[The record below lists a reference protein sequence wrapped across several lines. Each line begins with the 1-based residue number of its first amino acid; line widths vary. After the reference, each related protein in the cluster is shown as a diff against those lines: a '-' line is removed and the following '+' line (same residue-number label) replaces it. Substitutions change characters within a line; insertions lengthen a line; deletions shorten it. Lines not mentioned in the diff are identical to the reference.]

1 MNCKG
6 LTQENC
12 VPPCKYV
19 NGEKRKYCMTSR
31 KKASARVASA
41 RVASV
46 KSARVASAS
55 VKSASVKS
63 AKECRGLSRE
73 NCLEPECKYVN
84 GEKRKYCMNSKKK
97 AIAKAKK
104 ASVKA
109 SAKTKKVEKPNSEK
123 SNSAKS
129 AKNKIAMFMLKKRHN
144 ITSHFLS
151 SVCSDSGV
159 CIAFGKESDKIKSFF
174 NNFDFKFKKKM
185 TELSKGANGIVYE
198 VEYERLNYKAYTIIK
213 TAQKKSSDNLIYEYF
228 VGMFYINTFYKK
240 FSCFLETYNWCLNP
254 THPTFFNSVDDK
266 LIETSCSTPTN
277 IGIQVEYLK
286 SPKTIKSALGQMN
299 FWANDVLQVLFQIYF
314 PLVCL
319 GNTFTHYDLHYNNV
333 LLYLPVSGHYI
344 YYHYHGKETISFKS
358 QYIAKIIDYG
368 RCYFKTATTN
378 SFDIRKKV
386 CATPECNKTIR
397 CGGDLGYGF
406 LKEPQA
412 KLSES
417 YINSSI
423 SNISHDLRLLFY
435 VAQSYKKNEKSIKP
449 LFDDT
454 MVHTFLKNIVYGK
467 KNAVG
472 HVYGTKE
479 VKTKGYPKK
488 TNNITDA
495 LLFLSNICSTPHFK
509 KHNDEY
515 YDDPSK
521 KLGDLHIYSD
531 GRNMNFVPT
540 VP

>member
-41 RVASV
+41 RVAS
-46 KSARVASAS
+46 ASI
-55 VKSASVKS
+55 KSASIKS
-63 AKECRGLSRE
+63 AKDCKGLPRE

-104 ASVKA
+104 ASAKVSVK
-109 SAKTKKVEKPNSEK
+109 AKTKKVEK
-123 SNSAKS
+123 SNSANKS
-129 AKNKIAMFMLKKRHN
+129 AKNKIARFMLQKRHN

-213 TAQKKSSDNLIYEYF
+213 TAQKTTSDNLIYEYF

-240 FSCFLETYNWCLNP
+240 FPCFLETYNWCLNP
-254 THPTFFNSVDDK
+254 THPTFFNSIDDK
-266 LIETSCSTPTN
+266 LIETSCSMPTDV
-277 IGIQVEYLK
+277 GIQVEYLK
-286 SPKTIKSALGQMN
+286 SPVTIKSALNQVA
-299 FWANDVLQVLFQIYF
+299 FWSNDVLQVLFQIYF

-319 GNTFTHYDLHYNNV
+319 DNTFTHYDLHYSNV
-333 LLYLPVSGHYI
+333 LLYLPVAGHYI
-344 YYHYHGKETISFKS
+344 QYHYHGKETISFKS
-358 QYIAKIIDYG
+358 QYISKIIDYG
-368 RCYFKTATTN
+368 RCYFKTATT
-378 SFDIRKKV
+378 SSLDIRRKV
-386 CATPECNKTIR
+386 CATPECNQTR
-397 CGGDLGYGF
+397 PCGSDLGYGF
-406 LKEPQA
+406 LKEPHV
-412 KLSES
+412 KLSS
-417 YINSSI
+417 NYINSSI

-435 VAQSYKKNEKSIKP
+435 VAQSYKKRRMTSNLCLI
-449 LFDDT
+449 
-454 MVHTFLKNIVYGK
+454 LKIM
-467 KNAVG
+467 
-472 HVYGTKE
+472 E
-479 VKTKGYPKK
+479 
-488 TNNITDA
+488 IW
-495 LLFLSNICSTPHFK
+495 FIHF
-509 KHNDEY
+509 
-515 YDDPSK
+515 
-521 KLGDLHIYSD
+521 
-531 GRNMNFVPT
+531 
-540 VP
+540 